1 MDNCLFCKIAKKE
14 LPAEVEYED
23 EEIIAFQDIR
33 PKAPV
38 HILITPKK
46 HIESVAKMTEND
58 VNIAGRLIYIAKILA
73 EKKGIAK
80 KGYKLVVNVGREG
93 GQLIDH
99 LHLHLLGGQKLE
111 AIV

>member
-38 HILITPKK
+38 HILIIPKK

-58 VNIAGRLIYIAKILA
+58 VTRVIQTVKEIIEKNRTMESYINIPNSSQR
-73 EKKGIAK
+73 
-80 KGYKLVVNVGREG
+80 
-93 GQLIDH
+93 
-99 LHLHLLGGQKLE
+99 
-111 AIV
+111 